1 MEEKKECER
10 KMKKNVSFF
19 SVLLSFFE
27 RKKDMSYLHSNS
39 PSLPSA
45 PVSPD
50 KPFDLPAFF
59 AFLFVTLALFSIG
72 GAILEYERYL
82 HPEKDVS
89 KLMEIYMFSAVGV
102 TLLFLFATVYILHT
116 TNRMHPISGIAVGA
130 GLSILM
136 IHFGLVDDARDK
148 KQLEKAMIGWCVTS
162 AVFLMMAMYLLHRAY
177 VSYEEYEGSLE
188 VDPAANL
195 YRSAPSLA
203 GQFFPSQGM

>member
-1 MEEKKECER
+1 MT
-10 KMKKNVSFF
+10 FF
-19 SVLLSFFE
+19 LSFFLSLFE
-27 RKKDMSYLHSNS
+27 RKNEMSYLHSNS
-39 PSLPSA
+39 PSLPSPSA

-59 AFLFVTLALFSIG
+59 AFLFATLALFSIG

-89 KLMEIYMFSAVGV
+89 ELMEIYMFSAVGV

-162 AVFLMMAMYLLHRAY
+162 AVFLMMSIYLLHRAY
-177 VSYEEYEGSLE
+177 VSYEEY